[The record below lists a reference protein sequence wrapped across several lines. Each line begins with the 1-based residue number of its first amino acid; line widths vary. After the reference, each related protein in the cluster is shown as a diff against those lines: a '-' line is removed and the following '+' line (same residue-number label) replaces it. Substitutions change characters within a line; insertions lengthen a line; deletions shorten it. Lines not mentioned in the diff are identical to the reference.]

1 VNDDYYGFIYLW
13 ENTHPGAKIHKKYI
27 GQHIG
32 AVDDG
37 YIGSGAI
44 FIKRFYSKKYRGC
57 WKREILQYCNDL
69 EALNAAEKSWIAAS
83 NALVD
88 PIYCNIRE
96 GGKNGKLGK
105 HTRKKLSES
114 LKGRSAWNKGKKG
127 EYKQSQQAILNR
139 INTRTYNMS
148 KLYEKDNKQILK
160 YLKQNGW
167 VKATEIS
174 KILNRSCSA
183 SVYKKRIKI
192 LIEQNK
198 IKMYSFGYNDIRYV
212 QPNFS
217 FENIIINLITEN
229 KKQTARDICNK
240 LCTQFNINNGKYK
253 VQSILQQLQKQNKIK
268 QYRGY
273 RKNYYCLID
282 NNIAGNYTNIK
293 YDNF

>member
-1 VNDDYYGFIYLW
+1 MGDNYYGFIYLW
-13 ENTHPGAKIHKKYI
+13 ENTHPKAIIHKKYI

-32 AVDDG
+32 TVDDG

-57 WKREILQYCNDL
+57 WKRKILQYCNDVD
-69 EALNAAEKSWIAAS
+69 ALNAAEKNWILSS

-88 PIYCNIRE
+88 PVYCNIRE

-105 HTRKKLSES
+105 HTRRKLSES

-127 EYKQSQQAILNR
+127 EYKQSQQTILNR
-139 INTRTYNMS
+139 VTARADNML

-160 YLKQNGW
+160 YLKQNKW
-167 VKATEIS
+167 VKAAEIPE
-174 KILNRSCSA
+174 ILYRSCTA

-217 FENIIINLITEN
+217 FESIILNLITVN
-229 KKQTARDICNK
+229 KSQTARDICNK

-253 VQSILQQLQKQNKIK
+253 VQGILQQLQKQNKIK
-268 QYRGY
+268 QYREY

-282 NNIAGNYTNIK
+282 SNIDSNYNPYTI
-293 YDNF
+293 